1 MHTETDFTPYYSK
14 TTISNATAYE
24 TKGTWNLRN
33 DFMSGPFIN
42 YAIVD
47 EKRNRILILEGFC
60 YAPFKGKR
68 DFMLELEAIIKTL
81 KLE

>member
-1 MHTETDFTPYYSK
+1 
-14 TTISNATAYE
+14 
-24 TKGTWNLRN
+24 
-33 DFMSGPFIN
+33 MSGPFIN

-47 EKRNRILILEGFC
+47 EKKNRVLILEGFC

-81 KLE
+81 KLK